1 LPPGEIGELVV
12 RGPHVMSGY
21 WRAPDLTAQRF
32 RRDEFGQP
40 LLYTGDQCR
49 LDPDGYLYFV
59 GRLDDIYKQRGYRVS
74 AVEVESAA
82 RDVPGVVEAAV
93 LVPTGDRG
101 AVLVVTGAVTG
112 LQVLKELAHRLEGFK
127 LPDLCLV
134 AEALPLGA
142 NGKLDKRALGSF
154 VGDRA
159 RVAARRRVP
168 AGAP

>member
-1 LPPGEIGELVV
+1 MKRVLIV
-12 RGPHVMSGY
+12 
-21 WRAPDLTAQRF
+21 D
-32 RRDEFGQP
+32 DEP
-40 LLYTGDQCR
+40 KIVAL
-49 LDPDGYLYFV
+49 
-59 GRLDDIYKQRGYRVS
+59 
-74 AVEVESAA
+74 A
-82 RDVPGVVEAAV
+82 RDYLERAGFAVATAYDGKTALAQIRALQPALVLMDIQMPG
-93 LVPTGDRG
+93 L
-101 AVLVVTGAVTG
+101 TG